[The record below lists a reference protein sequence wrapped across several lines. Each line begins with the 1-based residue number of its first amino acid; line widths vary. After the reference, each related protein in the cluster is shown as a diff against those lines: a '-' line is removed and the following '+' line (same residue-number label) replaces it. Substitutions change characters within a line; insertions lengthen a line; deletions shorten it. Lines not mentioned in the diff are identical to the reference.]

1 MQAGNYSMETGDII
15 QYRLH
20 NQLLTQSPF
29 STPID
34 VVRWF
39 GAMQAQDYY
48 ASQWALGIRLPGST
62 EADIEMALNNGQI
75 IRSWSFR
82 GTWHYMAP
90 EDVQWMLSLVARR
103 LSTLYNSYYRKLELD
118 DKILLKSKKVIIKA
132 LEGGKNIGR
141 KDLEKIIREK
151 GISTEGLR
159 SNFILLRAALDGII
173 CQGPRKG
180 KETSFVLAGEWIKKN
195 RKLNREESLLELTKR
210 YFQSHSPAS
219 VKDFSWWSGLSTLDA
234 KKGIEMCM
242 GFLDEVKI
250 NSSILY
256 FTKNTSAISK
266 VSSNFHLLPAFDEY
280 MVAYNDRNF
289 MIENNRNAKI
299 IPTVF
304 EMLRPGIFDNGIL
317 KGNWKRT
324 IKKDKV
330 IVEHTP
336 FAKMN
341 KSDLQ
346 SFSKAA
352 EKYSKFLNLHL
363 EFVENGLI

>member
-1 MQAGNYSMETGDII
+1 MERADII
-15 QYRLH
+15 QCRLH
-20 NQLLTQSPF
+20 NQLLTHSPF
-29 STPID
+29 SNPAD

-75 IRSWSFR
+75 IRSWSLR

-90 EDVQWMLSLVARR
+90 EDVQWMLSLTARR

-118 DKILLKSKKVIIKA
+118 DNTLLKSKKVIIKT

-141 KDLEKIIREK
+141 KDLEIIIGK
-151 GISTEGLR
+151 NGISTGGLR
-159 SNFILLRAALDGII
+159 SNFIVLRAALDGII

-195 RKLNREESLLELTKR
+195 RKLNREESLLELTKS

-234 KKGIEMCM
+234 KKGIEICR
-242 GFLDEVKI
+242 FLLDEVKI
-250 NSSILY
+250 NGSILNLSKDVPA
-256 FTKNTSAISK
+256 FQKTSA
-266 VSSNFHLLPAFDEY
+266 NFHLLPAFDEY
-280 MVAYNDRNF
+280 TVAYNDRNF

-304 EMLRPGIFDNGIL
+304 EILRPGLFDNGIL

-324 IKKDKV
+324 IKKNKV
-330 IVEHTP
+330 IMSIIH
-336 FAKMN
+336 
-341 KSDLQ
+341 L
-346 SFSKAA
+346 
-352 EKYSKFLNLHL
+352 LN
-363 EFVENGLI
+363 